1 MAYIKKKSERKFKI
15 TVCNGYKVNGQ
26 KRMKAQTIT
35 VPSYVPKRGIQQY
48 VMAEAERIEKKFKY
62 GIEESDQTH
71 FEQYAENWLKRQE
84 PFFKATTYAGYKRNL
99 DIVYPLIG
107 GIPLAKLLPMT
118 LEEMCEELRKRPG
131 RGGNRIKE
139 TTVQK
144 YLETVSSVLEDAKK
158 NDIIPFN
165 PAHRVRKKHFEKEVQ
180 HIPQKYEMGKLM
192 RTIQNEPILYRAYY
206 TLAITT
212 GLRRGEL
219 CALQWRDITGA
230 CELTVRRS
238 RSCASGQIVESDT
251 KSHRER
257 IVTIPMG
264 IWELLMALRQQQML
278 HSGVLDREQPIFT
291 DPDDHVPHPDTF
303 TRHLRKLYT
312 PKQAEKWV
320 KEQAILFE
328 REVQHT
334 PEPIN
339 RSITLAKYIEH
350 WVADVGPKKLADSTY
365 QRDLQD
371 IRRILPAL
379 GNYKLTDLRKEVI
392 REFYEEMRHSPRLD
406 GRGYLSEK
414 SVEGLHNTLCGVLSA
429 AVDEGYLTHN
439 PAWRCYKPKGQKKER
454 PVADEETVK
463 KLIAAFEGQSL
474 KYETYFKLVLA
485 TGLRRGEACGLKWS
499 DINWKKRTI
508 HIQRGV
514 VKLSH
519 QESITKDPKT
529 TSGDR
534 MVYLSKEMCQL
545 LKAWRKECEW
555 DRAQTANETVD
566 DNDYLFRQPNGKP
579 MCPSTFTYR
588 FKLILKANNL
598 PLNLSVHS
606 LRHTNASLMIA
617 QGVDVRTVASLL
629 GHAQASTTL
638 DIYAH
643 AFDKNKRKAQE
654 KLGKAIGL

>member
-1 MAYIKKKSERKFKI
+1 MSNIVFARNDGIFEMLKWKNDAKISNDAALIYRQGGTMAYIKKKSERKYKI

-35 VPSYVPKRGIQQY
+35 VPSSVPKRGIQQY

-62 GIEESDQTH
+62 GVEESDQTH

-131 RGGNRIKE
+131 RGGNCIKE

-180 HIPQKYEMGKLM
+180 HIPQKYEIRKLM
-192 RTIQNEPILYRAYY
+192 QAIRDEPILYRAYY

-257 IVTIPMG
+257 IVTIPLG
-264 IWELLMALRQQQML
+264 IWELLMALRQQQVL
-278 HSGVLDREQPIFT
+278 HSGV
-291 DPDDHVPHPDTF
+291 PD
-303 TRHLRKLYT
+303 
-312 PKQAEKWV
+312 
-320 KEQAILFE
+320 
-328 REVQHT
+328 
-334 PEPIN
+334 
-339 RSITLAKYIEH
+339 
-350 WVADVGPKKLADSTY
+350 
-365 QRDLQD
+365 
-371 IRRILPAL
+371 
-379 GNYKLTDLRKEVI
+379 
-392 REFYEEMRHSPRLD
+392 
-406 GRGYLSEK
+406 
-414 SVEGLHNTLCGVLSA
+414 
-429 AVDEGYLTHN
+429 
-439 PAWRCYKPKGQKKER
+439 
-454 PVADEETVK
+454 
-463 KLIAAFEGQSL
+463 
-474 KYETYFKLVLA
+474 
-485 TGLRRGEACGLKWS
+485 ACGLKWC
-499 DINWKKRTI
+499 DINWRKRTI
-508 HIQRGV
+508 HVQRGV

-529 TSGDR
+529 SSGDR

-555 DRAQTANETVD
+555 DREQTANETVSED
-566 DNDYLFRQPNGKP
+566 DYLFRQPNGKP
-579 MCPSTFTYR
+579 MNPCTFTYR

-598 PLNLSVHS
+598 PLDLSVHS
-606 LRHTNASLMIA
+606 LRHTNASLLIA

>member
-35 VPSYVPKRGIQQY
+35 VPSSVPKRGIQQY

-62 GIEESDQTH
+62 GVEESDQTH

-118 LEEMCEELRKRPG
+118 LDEMCEELRKRPG
-131 RGGNRIKE
+131 RGGKCIKE

-257 IVTIPMG
+257 IVTVPLG
-264 IWELLMALRQQQML
+264 IWELLMALRQQQVL
-278 HSGVLDREQPIFT
+278 HSGVPDRE
-291 DPDDHVPHPDTF
+291 
-303 TRHLRKLYT
+303 
-312 PKQAEKWV
+312 
-320 KEQAILFE
+320 
-328 REVQHT
+328 
-334 PEPIN
+334 
-339 RSITLAKYIEH
+339 
-350 WVADVGPKKLADSTY
+350 
-365 QRDLQD
+365 
-371 IRRILPAL
+371 
-379 GNYKLTDLRKEVI
+379 
-392 REFYEEMRHSPRLD
+392 
-406 GRGYLSEK
+406 
-414 SVEGLHNTLCGVLSA
+414 
-429 AVDEGYLTHN
+429 
-439 PAWRCYKPKGQKKER
+439 
-454 PVADEETVK
+454 
-463 KLIAAFEGQSL
+463 
-474 KYETYFKLVLA
+474 
-485 TGLRRGEACGLKWS
+485 
-499 DINWKKRTI
+499 
-508 HIQRGV
+508 
-514 VKLSH
+514 
-519 QESITKDPKT
+519 
-529 TSGDR
+529 
-534 MVYLSKEMCQL
+534 
-545 LKAWRKECEW
+545 
-555 DRAQTANETVD
+555 
-566 DNDYLFRQPNGKP
+566 
-579 MCPSTFTYR
+579 
-588 FKLILKANNL
+588 
-598 PLNLSVHS
+598 
-606 LRHTNASLMIA
+606 
-617 QGVDVRTVASLL
+617 
-629 GHAQASTTL
+629 
-638 DIYAH
+638 
-643 AFDKNKRKAQE
+643 
-654 KLGKAIGL
+654 